1 MRALSRAKECG
12 PADAPCSANR
22 KEAPVADR
30 NIENDSTD
38 VPEIPEPIERVLV
51 FALDEG
57 KAKLEAGE
65 DLIPFTVLMV
75 KDNLFLE
82 THPGENAEE
91 CFEAA
96 EAEVRGARGAGG
108 YAFCYDGYIE
118 TDDGVK
124 DAVIAEGGEPGADEG
139 YAVAYLY
146 TADEEAGT
154 FTFETEPAY
163 IGEAPNFMAAL
174 KEPVAYADDEID
186 EKFAVSDEEA
196 STEAEGE

>member
-1 MRALSRAKECG
+1 M
-12 PADAPCSANR
+12 
-22 KEAPVADR
+22 ADR
-30 NIENDSTD
+30 NIENDSVE
-38 VPEIPEPIERVLV
+38 VPEIPEELERVLV

-57 KAKLEAGE
+57 KQKLEGGE
-65 DLIPFTVLMV
+65 DLVPFTALVV

-96 EAEVRGARGAGG
+96 EANVRGARGAGG

-124 DAVIAEGGEPGADEG
+124 DAIIAEGGQPGADEG

-146 TADEEAGT
+146 TVDDAGNFPFEA
-154 FTFETEPAY
+154 EPAY
-163 IGEAPNFMAAL
+163 IGEAPNFMEAL
-174 KEPVAYADDEID
+174 KEPVAYSEEEID
-186 EKFAVSDEEA
+186 EKFAAAPEDDAECCGAHDHEA
-196 STEAEGE
+196 GESCGCGCHDAE